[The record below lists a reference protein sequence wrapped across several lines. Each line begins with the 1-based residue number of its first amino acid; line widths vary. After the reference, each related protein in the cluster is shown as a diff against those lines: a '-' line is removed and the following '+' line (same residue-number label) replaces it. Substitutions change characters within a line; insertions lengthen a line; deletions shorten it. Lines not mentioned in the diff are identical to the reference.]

1 MTVLIATDVF
11 GITPA
16 VHSLVRSLGS
26 SCLLVSPFDD
36 ANISYQSEQLAYQA
50 FLAGGG
56 VAHYAARIQSV
67 MAKGAADIRF
77 AIGFSAGASA
87 LWLASTTPGFGRLH
101 MLTLFY
107 GSRIRDYASLMPLC
121 PARLVF
127 AEREPAF
134 EPAALAAEL
143 QAKGHSV
150 ELAKNTSH
158 GFMNPYSGGF
168 CVKSQARYTA
178 ELAEMLQSAEVE
190 HSAEAA

>member
-16 VHSLVRSLGS
+16 VHSLARSLGS
-26 SCLLVSPFDD
+26 KCMLVSPFDD
-36 ANISYQSEQLAYQA
+36 ENNRYHSEQLAYQA
-50 FLAGGG
+50 FLAEGG
-56 VAHYAARIQSV
+56 VARYADKLRSILAEDRAGIQC
-67 MAKGAADIRF
+67 

-87 LWLASTTPGFGRLH
+87 LWLGSATPGFGRLH

-107 GSRIRDYASLMPLC
+107 GSRIRDYAQLTPLC
-121 PARLVF
+121 PVRLVF

-143 QAKGHSV
+143 GARGHTV
-150 ELAKNTSH
+150 ELAKNTAH

-168 CVKSQARYTA
+168 CVKSQARYIA
-178 ELAEMLQSAEVE
+178 ELAEMLRYAEMDRVE
-190 HSAEAA
+190 LA